1 MAGYDPGSFRDPES
15 RVFTTQG
22 CIYRGLSESALGD
35 WKALASTEFFRQAVA
50 DGKIIGSNRV
60 PLEDLP
66 PILTGSV
73 DEWAAILKHET
84 IPFISYPYE
93 WCFGMLKD
101 AGLLQLDLLLSA
113 LDEGLILKD
122 SSAFN
127 FQWWGARP
135 VLIDVGSFK
144 RFQSG
149 EPWEGYRQFCQMF
162 LYPLQLQAYKGV
174 AFQPWLRGDLDGISP
189 AEMNRLMTKRDLVR
203 PGVLLHVYAQTRLQ
217 QRFGSTDRA
226 IRIDLTKGGFDVGM
240 IRANVTRMQKL
251 VQQLEWKP
259 KQSEWSEYQRDQS
272 YSQEDSQTKERF
284 VREVLGQRQRHLVWD
299 LGCNT
304 GYYSE
309 LAAEHSEYVV
319 AMDADQLAIERLY
332 ARLRAGKNAN
342 ILPLVMNLA
351 QPSGDLGWAGVER
364 QRLDRRGTPDLT
376 LCLALVHH
384 LALGATI
391 PLREIIRFLATF
403 SQEVVIEFP
412 TREDPMVKKLLLH
425 KSQKH
430 EQYNLQEFE
439 RRLEES
445 FSILG
450 TALPLASGTR
460 TLYHVRARN

>member
-15 RVFTTQG
+15 RVFTTSG
-22 CIYRGLSESALGD
+22 CIYRGLSESALDD
-35 WKALASTEFFRQAVA
+35 WTALAETKFFHEAVA
-50 DGKIIGSNRV
+50 DGKIVSSTRI
-60 PLEDLP
+60 PPEDLQP
-66 PILTGSV
+66 TLTDHVEQWS
-73 DEWAAILKHET
+73 AILQHET

-101 AGLLQLDLLLSA
+101 AALLQLDLLLSA
-113 LDEGLILKD
+113 LGEGLILKD

-127 FQWWGARP
+127 FQWIGARP
-135 VLIDVGSFK
+135 VLIDVGSF
-144 RFQSG
+144 RRLEPG

-174 AFQPWLRGDLDGISP
+174 AFQPWLRGNIDGISP
-189 AEMNRLMTKRDLVR
+189 EEMNRLMTKRDLFR
-203 PGVLLHVYAQTRLQ
+203 PGVVLHVYAQARLQ

-226 IRIDLTKGGFDVGM
+226 VRDDLSKSGFDAKM
-240 IRANVTRMQKL
+240 IQANVSRMQKL
-251 VQQLEWKP
+251 VQKLEWNP

-272 YSQEDSQTKERF
+272 YSQEDFQTKERF
-284 VREVLGQRQRHLVWD
+284 VRDVLEQRERHLVWD

-304 GYYSE
+304 GHYSE
-309 LAAEHSEYVV
+309 LAAEYSDYVV

-332 ARLRAGKNAN
+332 ARLKHMQNPK

-364 QRLDRRGTPDLT
+364 KRLDRRGTPDLT

-391 PLREIIRFLATF
+391 PLREIIRYLATF

-439 RRLEES
+439 RCLEES

-450 TALPLASGTR
+450 TAPPLTSGTR
-460 TLYHVRARN
+460 TLYHARGRH